1 MPDAAT
7 PAPQPHL
14 YLVDGSS
21 YIFRAYHRLP
31 PLTNRHGQP
40 AGAVYGYTTMLWKLA
55 GDLNKGAKDDGGPT
69 HMAVILDAS
78 EHTFRNEMYD
88 GYKAQRPPPPEDLV
102 PQFPLIRTAT
112 RAFSIP
118 CIEEAGLEADD
129 IIACYVTAARKA
141 GWKVTIVSSDKDL
154 MQLVE
159 DGHVDML
166 DTMND
171 RRITEATVVEKFG
184 VGPDKVGDVLALMGD
199 SVDNVPGVP
208 GIGPKTASQL
218 IQAFG
223 DLETVLGSTDQITKP
238 KLKQSLID
246 HAANARLSR
255 ELVRLVCE
263 HPLPEPLDALQ
274 LTGIPPGPLQ
284 EFLEDQGFKSL
295 LNRLTGG
302 AGTQGRSSSG
312 GGINGVMAALDSKPP
327 AGTVPAGA
335 EQISVDRSQYET
347 VVDEAALERWIAEAR
362 ATGTVAVDTETD
374 CIDCVIAKLAGIS
387 LATAPNT
394 ACYIPV
400 GHSGADLYSDAPS
413 QLPMAVVL
421 DKLKGLLED
430 PAVLK
435 IGHNLKYDW
444 VMFDKAGID
453 VAPYDDTM
461 LLSFDLDAGL
471 HGHGLDELAKLHF
484 EHECIPFKQLCGTGT
499 KQITF
504 DKVPL
509 PQATE
514 YAAED
519 ADVTLRLWLRLRPRI
534 AEEHATQVYERVDKP
549 LVPVIGRM
557 ERRGVRVDRD
567 YLARLSREFSE
578 EIAKLEERIYEA
590 ACGPFTIGST
600 QQLGQVLYERLGLK
614 GGRKGK
620 SGAYSTDVNELERL
634 AAEGVEC
641 ARLVLEWRQLT
652 KLRSTYT
659 DALQGQINPET
670 GRVHTSFSLSGA
682 QTGRLSSNDPNLQ
695 NIPIRTEIGRKIRD
709 AFVAEPGYKL
719 LSADYSQIEL
729 RLAAHMADVPQL
741 KDAFRGGA
749 DIHNMTAE
757 ELFGSANRDG
767 RNKAKTVNFA
777 ILYGISS
784 WGLAGRL
791 GVSKEEGQA
800 IIARYFERFPGIRN
814 YMDETLQFVRAN
826 GFTRTLFGR
835 RTHFPNIRAGNPSIR
850 GGAERAAINAPIQGT
865 SADLIKRA
873 MARMDQ
879 ALADAGLDGVRMLL
893 QVHDELVFEVP
904 DGREEEAAAVIREVM
919 GSAAEPAM
927 TLDVPLDVEV
937 GWGEHWGAAH

>member
-1 MPDAAT
+1 MPDAG
-7 PAPQPHL
+7 PPQPQPHL

-55 GDLNKGAKDDGGPT
+55 DGLNKADGPT

-78 EHTFRNEMYD
+78 EQTFRNDMYD
-88 GYKAQRPPPPEDLV
+88 QYKANRPPPPEDLI
-102 PQFPLIRTAT
+102 PQFPLIRVAT

-129 IIACYVTAARKA
+129 IIACYVGAATRA
-141 GWKVTIVSSDKDL
+141 GWRVTIVSSDKDL
-154 MQLVE
+154 MQLIDE
-159 DGHVDML
+159 DAGVDML

-171 RRITEATVVEKFG
+171 RRIGREQVLEKFG
-184 VGPDKVGDVLALMGD
+184 VPPEKVGDVLALMGD

-218 IQAFG
+218 IQQFG
-223 DLETVLGSTDQITKP
+223 DLETVLASTDQITKP
-238 KLKQSLID
+238 KLKQNLVD
-246 HAANARLSR
+246 HADDARLSR
-255 ELVRLVCE
+255 ELVRLVCDA
-263 HPLPEPLDALQ
+263 PLPEPIEDLALK
-274 LTGIPPGPLQ
+274 GIPKEPLQ
-284 EFLEDQGFKSL
+284 EFLEEQGFKSL
-295 LNRLTGG
+295 LARLTGG
-302 AGTQGRSSSG
+302 GSGGGRSSSG
-312 GGINGVMAALDSKPP
+312 GGINDVMASLEPQRAAP
-327 AGTVPAGA
+327 AA
-335 EQISVDRSQYET
+335 EAIAVDRSKYET
-347 VVDEAALERWIAEAR
+347 ITDETALDRWIAEAR
-362 ATGTVAVDTETD
+362 ATGHVALDTETD
-374 CIDCVIAKLAGIS
+374 CIDCVIARLVGIS
-387 LATAPNT
+387 LATAPNR

-400 GHSGADLYSDAPS
+400 GHIGGDLLSDAPS
-413 QLPMAVVL
+413 QLPMALVL
-421 DKLKGLLED
+421 ERLKPRLED
-430 PAVLK
+430 EAVLK

-444 VMFDKAGID
+444 VMFDKAGIA
-453 VAPYDDTM
+453 VAPHDDTLVM
-461 LLSFDLDAGL
+461 SFDLDAGRSIG
-471 HGHGLDELAKLHF
+471 GHGLDELAKSNF
-484 EHECIPFKQLCGTGT
+484 DHECISFKSLCGVGA

-519 ADVTLRLWLRLRPRI
+519 ADITLRLWLRLKPRLA
-534 AEEHATQVYERVDKP
+534 AETGTQIYERVDRP

-557 ERRGVRVDRD
+557 ERRGVKVDRD
-567 YLARLSREFSE
+567 YLAKLSREFAE
-578 EIAKLEERIYEA
+578 ETAKLEERIYEA
-590 ACGPFTIGST
+590 ACGPFQIGST

-620 SGAYSTDVNELERL
+620 SGAYSTDVTELERL
-634 AAEGVEC
+634 AAEGVDC

-652 KLRSTYT
+652 KLKSTYT
-659 DALQGQINPET
+659 DALQAQINPET

-709 AFVAEPGYKL
+709 AFVAEPGHKL
-719 LSADYSQIEL
+719 MSADYSQIEL

-741 KDAFRGGA
+741 KEAFRAGA

-757 ELFGSANRDG
+757 ELFGSADRDS

-791 GVSKEEGQA
+791 GIPKEEGQA

-814 YMDETLQFVRAN
+814 YIDETLAFARTN

-835 RTHFPNIRAGNPSIR
+835 KTHFPNIRAGNPNHR
-850 GGAERAAINAPIQGT
+850 AGAERAAVNAPIQGT

-873 MARMDQ
+873 MARMDD
-879 ALADAGLDGVRMLL
+879 ALDAAGLDGVRMLL

-904 DGREEEAAAVIREVM
+904 DGREEEAAAVVRKVM
-919 GSAAEPAM
+919 TSAAEPMM